1 MIQIRKSEDRGRTK
15 LGWLTSYHSF
25 SFNRYYDPANLH
37 FGPLRV
43 LNDDI
48 VMPGTG
54 FAAHRHHNMEV
65 VTYVLDGALRHR
77 DSTGT
82 DGVIQAGEVQRM
94 TAGSGIEHSE
104 YNDSDSVPVHFLQ
117 IWFFP
122 NADDLT
128 PSYEQNAF
136 AKGQRRNV
144 LLPVASG
151 QKDQSSLFVN
161 QDVTMY
167 VSSLDAARELA
178 HEIGSKHGV
187 YLYLVDGKI
196 SVGDVQLAKGDAV
209 KVTQEKQIEIR
220 ADADSEIVLFDVPLS
235 E

>member
-1 MIQIRKSEDRGRTK
+1 MIEIRKGEDRGRTK
-15 LGWLTSYHSF
+15 LGWLTSFHSF
-25 SFNRYYDPANLH
+25 SFNRYYDQTNVH

-54 FAAHRHHNMEV
+54 FGAHPHDNMEV
-65 VTYVLDGALRHR
+65 VTYVLDGVLRHR

-82 DGVIQAGEVQRM
+82 DGVIRAGEVQRM
-94 TAGSGIEHSE
+94 TAGTGIEHSE
-104 YNDSDSVPVHFLQ
+104 YNDSDTALVHFLQ
-117 IWFFP
+117 VWFLP
-122 NADDLT
+122 NREGLA
-128 PSYEQNAF
+128 PSYEQKAF
-136 AKGQRRNV
+136 AKEQRRNV

-151 QKDQSSLFVN
+151 QKDQGGLLVN

-178 HEIGSKHGV
+178 HEIGSRRGV
-187 YLYLVDGKI
+187 YLYLVDGKL
-196 SVGDVQLAKGDAV
+196 SAGDVRLAKGDAV
-209 KVTQEKQIEIR
+209 KVTQEKRIQVR
-220 ADADSEIVLFDVPLS
+220 ADANAEFVVFDVPLN

>member
-1 MIQIRKSEDRGRTK
+1 MLEIRKSEDRGRTK

-25 SFNRYYDPANLH
+25 SFNRYYDPANVH
-37 FGPLRV
+37 FDPLRV

-54 FAAHRHHNMEV
+54 FGAHPHDNMEV
-65 VTYVLDGALRHR
+65 VTYVLDGALRHQ

-82 DGVIQAGEVQRM
+82 DGVIRAGEVQRM
-94 TAGSGIEHSE
+94 TAGTGIEHSE
-104 YNDSDSVPVHFLQ
+104 YNESKAEPVHFLQ
-117 IWFFP
+117 VWFLP
-122 NADDLT
+122 NRKGLT
-128 PSYEQNAF
+128 PSYEQKAF
-136 AKGQRRNV
+136 AKEQRKNV

-151 QKDQSSLFVN
+151 QKDQGSLFVN

-167 VSSLDAARELA
+167 VSSLDASRKLA
-178 HEIGSKHGV
+178 HEIGDRRGA

-209 KVTQEKQIEIR
+209 KVTQEKCIQIR
-220 ADADSEIVLFDVPLS
+220 AGADSEIVLFDVPLN